1 MGALIASPEVGDSLV
16 NGAPQM
22 KKYPAVNDDDRTKS
36 LISTTPERN
45 NVLHGRLIRSPDS
58 NSINDV
64 SKREYKESLLMQN
77 YVYEEINNSTLR
89 DCYNYQFPYYRSSK
103 YSTQCLDTVLVKD
116 VGVSCMLFYPDILE
130 EPVPETKND
139 LVKQLRREYNDLSNI
154 TNKIT
159 AYTKDILNHLAK
171 KHQRKHGL
179 LHNLVS
185 SKHAITSQYV
195 NSKGKLCLK
204 LRLLSNNGI
213 QLSTCQI
220 AEECNCTDCDDRNVE
235 NESNNEYSKKQIV
248 GNTKH
253 EKEVQTLFVGENI
266 ETSTSSFLSKRS
278 SSIYNYL
285 TTRKKKSSNEIL
297 KSTLLSSYKNKNC
310 KEHSKKS
317 KTTIFTNWKEISKA
331 RRSRNNTPR
340 VSNKSHET
348 IEMKETGSQTQ
359 SLNSKINN
367 LLKTRFHTI
376 NIRIIKRT
384 KKQV

>member
-1 MGALIASPEVGDSLV
+1 MDISKSWHKYKQDVQTSLCFSVMGERRFRISMGALIASPEVGDSLV

-58 NSINDV
+58 NSIND
-64 SKREYKESLLMQN
+64 
-77 YVYEEINNSTLR
+77 
-89 DCYNYQFPYYRSSK
+89 FPYYRSSK